1 MKLLQNIQK
10 LIEMYR
16 NGEIRKVLDIFDQE
30 VLVTPDTQAF
40 RKKGVISIDFEKNA
54 DLQAFLD
61 KILEIN
67 PEDPEIISRKAL
79 IFEYQGE
86 TDKAINHADKSLEID
101 SENSIA
107 LQTKGIIAFNNNE
120 YHTSIKYFDTVLQNY
135 ENDSLSLLNKGLA
148 FELMG
153 KSEDAMNCFRK
164 LFNFDSLNNASL
176 DSLILHIIDW
186 CGNDYVNSYADQ
198 TLIKKPN
205 DKLAL
210 KIKEHVVLN
219 ENKTKQKIF
228 ELYDKYLHRQP
239 DQEGIDYFESL
250 FAQGKNI
257 EDVENILK
265 NSEEGKNY
273 WN

>member
-1 MKLLQNIQK
+1 MNIH
-10 LIEMYR
+10 EH
-16 NGEIRKVLDIFDQE
+16 
-30 VLVTPDTQAF
+30 QA
-40 RKKGVISIDFEKNA
+40 K
-54 DLQAFLD
+54 
-61 KILEIN
+61 KILKN
-67 PEDPEIISRKAL
+67 YGAKVP
-79 IFEYQGE
+79 
-86 TDKAINHADKSLEID
+86 
-101 SENSIA
+101 
-107 LQTKGIIAFNNNE
+107 KGIIAFNNNE
-120 YHTSIKYFDTVLQNY
+120 YHTSIKYFDIVLRKN

-176 DSLILHIIDW
+176 DNLILKIIDL

-205 DKLAL
+205 DELAL

-219 ENKTKQKIF
+219 ENQNKQKIF

-250 FAQGKNI
+250 LAQGKNI
-257 EDVENILK
+257 EDLGNMLK